1 MATTITKLTNGN
13 VKIVY
18 PDGRTVYLN
27 PCSNVTSK
35 VVAYPSNIGIESN
48 GVVHMVDWTT
58 VASPLSGES
67 FTTKVGLADIL
78 GTLFFFDKQQM
89 TS

>member
-1 MATTITKLTNGN
+1 MATTITKLANGN

-18 PDGRTVYLN
+18 QDGRTVHLN

-48 GVVHMVDWTT
+48 GVVHMIDWTT
-58 VASPLSGES
+58 VATPLAGQA

-78 GTLFFFDKQQM
+78 GTLFFFDKQQV
-89 TS
+89 SS

>member
-1 MATTITKLTNGN
+1 MATTITKLANGN

-18 PDGRTVYLN
+18 QDGRTVHLN

-48 GVVHMVDWTT
+48 GVIHMIDWTT
-58 VASPLSGES
+58 VASPLAGEA
-67 FTTKVGLADIL
+67 FKTKVGLANIL
-78 GTLFFFDKQQM
+78 GNLFFFDKQQV
-89 TS
+89 SS